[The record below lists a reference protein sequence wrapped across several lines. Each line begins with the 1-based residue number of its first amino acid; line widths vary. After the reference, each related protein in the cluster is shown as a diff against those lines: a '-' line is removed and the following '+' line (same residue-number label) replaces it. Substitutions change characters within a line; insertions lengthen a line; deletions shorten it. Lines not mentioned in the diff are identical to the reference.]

1 MSVTLFSLL
10 PLSVNRASAL
20 ADQNDRCS
28 EIFAV
33 DATQRAVDCPSAPT
47 GVRVLPA
54 DQGVEVSWDATAIEN
69 SVDDTSAN
77 TTTNDVNTAT
87 SFQVKLSPGDIVVNV
102 AATSHTASVSGLMN
116 GKVYEVTVV
125 AIKVWC
131 ERNSWS
137 AVGHSDERTR
147 RCCRSTCRA
156 VRRWR

>member
-1 MSVTLFSLL
+1 VSVTLFSLL

-54 DQGVEVSWDATAIEN
+54 DQGVEVSWDATAVEN

-102 AATSHTASVSGLMN
+102 AAASHTASVAGLMN
-116 GKVYEVTVV
+116 GKVYEVNVV
-125 AIKVWC
+125 AIN
-131 ERNSWS
+131 EFGASEI
-137 AVGHSDERTR
+137 VGPIL
-147 RCCRSTCRA
+147 
-156 VRRWR
+156 VRVFIRLS